1 MFVAGHYFSEGSVH
15 VIVPQMSV
23 LGPFLFSID
32 INDLPLC
39 ISSADVEYDMFADDS
54 SPTAAGQSIDTI
66 QNQET
71 TTPKTNKKNTCSH
84 VFRKYLISVLP
95 R

>member
-1 MFVAGHYFSEGSVH
+1 MFVAGHYFSEGSVY
-15 VIVPQMSV
+15 VSVPQMSV

-71 TTPKTNKKNTCSH
+71 TTPKNKQNTPAAVMPSGS
-84 VFRKYLISVLP
+84 I
-95 R
+95 